1 MTTAILA
8 FRKHIRGPAG
18 IRRLIGLAIT
28 ASGLVLLAVNG
39 LQALG
44 ASPALS
50 AALLATLGTAMAT
63 GAGALPVMAI
73 GQVSARTNA
82 RMLGFGAGVMLAA
95 TAFSLIVPGVESA
108 QAIWSGKALPVL
120 VIALSVM
127 TGGVGLML
135 MDHVLPHT
143 HFTSGPMVTHA
154 GAPALARRVHGLW
167 MFVIAIALHNI
178 PEGLAI
184 GVSYGS
190 DMATALPVAL
200 GIGIQNIPEGLVVAL
215 ALVSLGYRTGQATLV
230 ALATGLL
237 EPVGGLIG
245 AGMVVSSPMW
255 LPIGLGLAAGAM
267 LYAVSHEV
275 IPESHRGGHESAAT
289 SGLLLGFV
297 VMMALDISL
306 G

>member
-8 FRKHIRGPAG
+8 LRRHIQGPFG
-18 IRRLIGLAIT
+18 LRRLAGLAIT
-28 ASGLVLLAVNG
+28 ASGLVLLAAQG
-39 LQALG
+39 LQAIG

-50 AALLATLGTAMAT
+50 AALMATLGTAIAT
-63 GAGALPVMAI
+63 GVGALPVMVV

-82 RMLGFGAGVMLAA
+82 TMLGFGAGVMLAA
-95 TAFSLIVPGVESA
+95 TAFSLIMPGVAAATSV
-108 QAIWSGKALPVL
+108 WGSKALPVM
-120 VIALSVM
+120 VIALSVIA
-127 TGGVGLML
+127 GGASLMA
-135 MDHVLPHT
+135 MDHLLPHS
-143 HFTSGPMVTHA
+143 HFTSGPVVTHA

-184 GVSYGS
+184 GVSYGA
-190 DMATALPVAL
+190 DREAALPVAL

-237 EPVGGLIG
+237 EPVGGLLG
-245 AGMVVSSPMW
+245 AGLVVNSPMW

-275 IPESHRGGHESAAT
+275 IPESHRSGHESAAT
-289 SGLLLGFV
+289 RGLLLGFV
-297 VMMALDISL
+297 VMMSLDICL

>member
-8 FRKHIRGPAG
+8 LRRHIRGPAG
-18 IRRLIGLAIT
+18 LRRLAGLAIT
-28 ASGLVLLAVNG
+28 ASGLVLLLIQG
-39 LQALG
+39 LQAIG
-44 ASPALS
+44 ANPAIS
-50 AALLATLGTAMAT
+50 AALMATLGTAIAT
-63 GAGALPVMAI
+63 GVGALPVMVM
-73 GQVSARTNA
+73 GQVNARTNA
-82 RMLGFGAGVMLAA
+82 MMLGFGGGVMLAA
-95 TAFSLIVPGVESA
+95 TAFSLIVPGVAAAEVVWA
-108 QAIWSGKALPVL
+108 GKALPVL
-120 VIALSVM
+120 AIALSVM
-127 TGGVGLML
+127 AGGAGLML
-135 MDHVLPHT
+135 IDHLLPHS
-143 HFTSGPMVTHA
+143 HFTSGPVVTHA
-154 GAPALARRVHGLW
+154 GAAALARRVHGLW

-178 PEGLAI
+178 PEGLAV

-190 DMATALPVAL
+190 DMTAALPVAV

-306 G
+306 A